1 MSLRKPSI
9 VASAKALADKEK
21 PAISEQMEIVYDW
34 WKEIDQKGMLEVHV
48 DKVTELLVRKTIT

>member
-9 VASAKALADKEK
+9 ITSAKALADKEK